1 MAGEDLMRRLAW
13 LAFNATLLLAV
24 GAQAQTLERV
34 RATGTFRIGF
44 REPTALKQGSA
55 T

>member
-1 MAGEDLMRRLAW
+1 MRRLAW
-13 LAFNATLLLAV
+13 LAFGATLLLAV

-34 RATGTFRIGF
+34 RATGTFKLGF
-44 REPTALKQGSA
+44 REPAALKQGSA